1 MIFRLGND
9 IFPGG
14 QRFFEAFLWTTFM
27 GLRNNRFTIMI
38 RKTLGMITLRLN
50 FFNARNMLSLK
61 STLPY
66 SVLSRITKRSISR
79 KERGNFDPTLVN
91 LRSYMNRCSP

>member
-1 MIFRLGND
+1 MAADIASVIFDVKEVILDQLMIFRLGND

-66 SVLSRITKRSISR
+66 P
-79 KERGNFDPTLVN
+79 E
-91 LRSYMNRCSP
+91 